1 MSLTTGV
8 ASKLPNTGTTIFTV
22 MSALAQ
28 QHGAVN
34 LAQGFPDFPLDSEMA
49 EWVTEAMLAG
59 KNQYAPMT
67 GWPDLRLAHAEDI
80 YRRNFI
86 QVNPDTEITITCG
99 ATEACFTAITS
110 IVKPGDEVLI
120 FEPAFDVY
128 LPAIL
133 LAGGIPK
140 FIPLQFPEFSIP
152 WDQVEASINSKTKLI
167 ILNSPHNP
175 TGSIVSK
182 EDMLQLEKIVVSN
195 NLWLLSD
202 EVYEHITFDDKV
214 HYSALQFPQLRERS
228 FVIGSFGKT
237 FHVTG
242 WRVGYCIAPDYLT
255 SEFRKV
261 HQYNTFAAATP
272 FQYAVAKAIRQSSK
286 IDGLTSFFQEKRDF
300 LTNQIKGSKWE
311 VIPSYGTCFQLLSYA
326 SFSNEEEVVLAK
338 LLTEKYKLASIPVSV
353 FYQDT
358 TNNKVLRFCF
368 AKNETT
374 LRQAGEIL
382 CQISESL

>member
-8 ASKLPNTGTTIFTV
+8 ASKLPHTGTTIFTV

-34 LAQGFPDFPLDSEMA
+34 LAQGFPDFPLDSDMVQ
-49 EWVTEAMLAG
+49 WVTEAMIQG
-59 KNQYAPMT
+59 KNQYAPMA
-67 GWPDLRLAHAEDI
+67 GLYDLRLAHAEDI

-110 IVKPGDEVLI
+110 VVKPGDEVLI

-140 FIPLQFPEFSIP
+140 FIPLNFPEFSIP
-152 WDQVEASINSKTKLI
+152 WDKVEVAVTPKTTLI

-175 TGSIVSK
+175 TGAMVSK
-182 EDMLQLEKIVVSN
+182 EDMAQLEKLVVSN

-202 EVYEHITFDDKV
+202 EVYEHITFDGKV

-228 FVIGSFGKT
+228 FVVGSFGKT

-255 SEFRKV
+255 NEFRKV

-272 FQYAVAKAIRQSSK
+272 FQYAVANAIRQSNKMDS
-286 IDGLTSFFQEKRDF
+286 LSSFFQEKRDLF
-300 LTNQIKGSKWE
+300 IEKVKGSKWE
-311 VIPSYGTCFQLLSYA
+311 VIPSSGTYFQLLSYA
-326 SFSNEEEVVLAK
+326 SFSQEQDVELAK
-338 LLTEKYKLASIPVSV
+338 KLTEKFSLASIPISV
-353 FYQDT
+353 FYQDA

-368 AKNETT
+368 AKNEST
-374 LRQAGEIL
+374 LSQAGELL